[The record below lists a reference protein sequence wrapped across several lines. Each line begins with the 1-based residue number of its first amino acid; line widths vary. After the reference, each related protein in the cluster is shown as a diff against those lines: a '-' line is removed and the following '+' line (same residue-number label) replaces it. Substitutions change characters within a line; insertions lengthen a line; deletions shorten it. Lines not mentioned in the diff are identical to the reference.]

1 MSLDCVHTLAGIR
14 MATRT
19 RFCGRARQHL
29 LGSTT
34 FSTVSLSEPS
44 SDDSR
49 PSAPSP
55 SSSESPSG
63 RATSDICASNAA
75 RIVSFSSSGTH
86 STSSIVWHNADAQR
100 VSLKHVQGQQAVRKD
115 ARCNT
120 TQYKKPQHATHTC
133 MVTRNTCYALHLTWH
148 RSMPICSYVF
158 MVKCWF
164 GGRCSSSAPPK
175 LASRVKLLFVN
186 CLHAT

>member
-1 MSLDCVHTLAGIR
+1 MTMGCA
-14 MATRT
+14 
-19 RFCGRARQHL
+19 FRARPHACLIDHISTDLICFTVWLPGVVDTALTCVASRPGAKSTTNTL
-29 LGSTT
+29 LGPNTQHPRHLPYTKTST
-34 FSTVSLSEPS
+34 P
-44 SDDSR
+44 
-49 PSAPSP
+49 
-55 SSSESPSG
+55 
-63 RATSDICASNAA
+63 N
-75 RIVSFSSSGTH
+75 TH
-86 STSSIVWHNADAQR
+86 
-100 VSLKHVQGQQAVRKD
+100 K
-115 ARCNT
+115 
-120 TQYKKPQHATHTC
+120 TQPPQHVTHTC